1 MLEDLFSQSNRSM
14 SYSPQTGIPLPPDVD
29 DWPTE
34 IQNIIFSQIPE
45 LVGVPGRLNFD
56 ASDLD
61 KLYAKGTYEV
71 STASGEP
78 IIFPILIKSGKI
90 LPIDICIFAGK
101 WGRPESDLIASLLTD
116 PSVGTDLLDDKDMP
130 LMSYDDMS
138 AGVNP
143 PDHINSR
150 GLPYI
155 VSKAASLNPQ
165 INESIYNAISG
176 DIPIVNIL
184 KSRPSMLRKIS
195 KLVDSKP
202 IVEKTAS
209 IREDAVI
216 IRHGSEFTVKTASSE
231 QTVNIYE
238 LMRMVKQAGLDSS
251 RIYNQLK
258 NENIAFTWEDRG
270 SPTPT
275 AVVKEGRYS
284 SVDDEANVI
293 GINVVGTMKVAGVT
307 NWLSINEDGT
317 FSMQPEI
324 AGVRLSDTLVEKTAA
339 AVTVAPE
346 IGDIITVPLGMN
358 EDTLAHT
365 PYIKVASIST
375 FVNVGGQDILKLQG
389 EGPTGAKVAYLV
401 LDAPSLINP
410 IRTFNPPEQCM
421 MSKNA
426 EAWYVPEHLPIIKL
440 GRRQKT
446 LSSSLGDA
454 VDYSMLKRGSS
465 AFTQVAIWESA
476 PGQYAVKV
484 AGKVDLMTPA
494 ETMLFLR
501 KHDGG
506 NVGDTMA
513 KLAAGMVK
521 TISMGAEKLD
531 DDLLHSK
538 PTKAAGKISKID
550 PLTSIKVAAAAE
562 DEETID
568 AVLSLNYITPQ
579 NVAEFSAA
587 IPEMKRAEEALVKML
602 MAARLGYKAV
612 DESEIKRT
620 LESLHSVIQ
629 AMTAVV

>member
-1 MLEDLFSQSNRSM
+1 M
-14 SYSPQTGIPLPPDVD
+14 
-29 DWPTE
+29 
-34 IQNIIFSQIPE
+34 
-45 LVGVPGRLNFD
+45 
-56 ASDLD
+56 
-61 KLYAKGTYEV
+61 
-71 STASGEP
+71 
-78 IIFPILIKSGKI
+78 KI
-90 LPIDICIFAGK
+90 LRLLGK
-101 WGRPESDLIASLLTD
+101 TR
-116 PSVGTDLLDDKDMP
+116 K
-130 LMSYDDMS
+130 SY
-138 AGVNP
+138 
-143 PDHINSR
+143 
-150 GLPYI
+150 
-155 VSKAASLNPQ
+155 
-165 INESIYNAISG
+165 
-176 DIPIVNIL
+176 
-184 KSRPSMLRKIS
+184 
-195 KLVDSKP
+195 
-202 IVEKTAS
+202 
-209 IREDAVI
+209 
-216 IRHGSEFTVKTASSE
+216 
-231 QTVNIYE
+231 
-238 LMRMVKQAGLDSS
+238 
-251 RIYNQLK
+251 
-258 NENIAFTWEDRG
+258 
-270 SPTPT
+270 PT

-284 SVDDEANVI
+284 SIDDEANVI

-358 EDTLAHT
+358 GDTLAHT

-375 FVNVGGQDILKLQG
+375 FVNVGGQDILKLEG

-465 AFTQVAIWESA
+465 AFTQAAIWESA
-476 PGQYAVKV
+476 TGQYAVKV
-484 AGKVDLMTPA
+484 ASKVDLMTPA

-568 AVLSLNYITPQ
+568 AVLSLNYITPE
-579 NVAEFSAA
+579 NIAEFSAA

-612 DESEIKRT
+612 DEGEIKRT